1 MKLLFRFLIIL
12 RHQMEMSK
20 PSFLFEIVET
30 NPFKHLCHLSLRMT
44 EGNEAQIKKHL
55 SVKLRQLKEERESGI
70 QMIHSLEN
78 QVEQERKNSAQKTAE
93 LDLLRCDF
101 QSKLQD
107 MQQLLKVEHQTERH
121 ILQQAKLDLEQ
132 QLKIHQM
139 NASEKEKSLQM
150 HVRELQDR
158 QASLENNMKYMA
170 IFLNYFK
177 CTNYLIYFQIHT
189 C

>member
-1 MKLLFRFLIIL
+1 MIIKINHTVFIKPLFRFLIIL
-12 RHQMEMSK
+12 RHQVEMSK
-20 PSFLFEIVET
+20 PSFLLEIVET

-55 SVKLRQLKEERESGI
+55 SAKLRQLKEERESGI

-78 QVEQERKNSAQKTAE
+78 QVEQERKNNAQKTAE

-107 MQQLLKVEHQTERH
+107 MQQLLKVEHQTERQ
-121 ILQQAKLDLEQ
+121 ILQQSKLDLEQ
-132 QLKIHQM
+132 QLKIYQM
-139 NASEKEKSLQM
+139 NATEKEKSLQM

-158 QASLENNMKYMA
+158 QASLESNMKYA
-170 IFLNYFK
+170 YYFF
-177 CTNYLIYFQIHT
+177 YY
-189 C
+189 